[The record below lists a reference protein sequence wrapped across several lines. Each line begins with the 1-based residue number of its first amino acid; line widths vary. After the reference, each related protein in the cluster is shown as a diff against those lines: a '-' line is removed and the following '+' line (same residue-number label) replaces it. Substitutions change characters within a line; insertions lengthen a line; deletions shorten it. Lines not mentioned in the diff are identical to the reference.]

1 MINKSMEA
9 KQALE
14 GIKVVDFTWSGAGGA
29 IGQCLAQFGA
39 QVIKVES
46 STRPEIMRASAPYK
60 DGVVSLN
67 HSGVF
72 LVIGCNKY
80 SFTLDI
86 TKPPGREVA
95 KKLIAWGD
103 IVLESFRPGVMTKLG
118 LGYEGLNKVKPD
130 IIMLSSSLM
139 GQTGPLAT
147 LAAWGNQIG
156 GITGL
161 YHVTGFPGGA
171 PTATPVVY
179 PDFVTPWFGVAL
191 LLGAIDYRRRTGKG
205 QHIDLSEMETTI
217 HSLSPAILEY
227 LGNGRDRGRIGNR
240 SSRACP
246 HGAFRCKGD
255 DRWCVIAVFTDE
267 EWQTACEIMGN
278 HSWAKEA
285 RFATFVDRKANEDE
299 LEKLIESWTTEHTAE
314 EVMKSMQARGI
325 TAGVVESMEDVMD
338 KDPQF
343 RHRHFLWKL
352 DHPMMGL
359 CTHMGHPVKLSKTPY
374 EVRRV
379 PLLGEHNEYVCT
391 EILGMSDNEFAELV
405 GSGVLE

>member
-1 MINKSMEA
+1 MKR

-14 GIKVVDFTWSGAGGA
+14 GIKVVDFTWSVAGGA

-46 STRPEIMRASAPYK
+46 STRLDITRANAPYK
-60 DGVVSLN
+60 DKIASPDHAGM
-67 HSGVF
+67 F
-72 LVIGCNKY
+72 PVIGCNKH
-80 SFTLDI
+80 SLTLDLE
-86 TKPPGREVA
+86 KPRAIEIA
-95 KKLIAWGD
+95 KRLVAWGD
-103 IVLESFRPGVMTKLG
+103 VVLESFRPGVMKKLG
-118 LGYEGLNKVKPD
+118 INYEELNKVKPD
-130 IIMLSSSLM
+130 VIMLSSSLM

-161 YHVTGFPGGA
+161 YHVTGFPDGE

-179 PDFVTPWFGVAL
+179 PDLVTPWFGIAL
-191 LLGAIDYRRRTGKG
+191 VLGALDYRRKTGKG
-205 QHIDLSEMETTI
+205 QYIDLSEMETTI
-217 HSLSPAILEY
+217 HSLVPALLEY
-227 LGNGRDRGRIGNR
+227 AVNGSDRGRIGNR
-240 SSRACP
+240 SSHACP
-246 HGAFRCKGD
+246 HSAFRCKGD

-343 RHRHFLWKL
+343 RHRHFFWKL

-374 EVRRV
+374 KVRRV

-391 EILGMSDNEFAELV
+391 EILGMSQEEFAELLE
-405 GSGVLE
+405 SEVLK